1 MKVKADAMAQE
12 IAKTLKEYEGVTVD
26 NMKKAVDK
34 AAKKAVKDLKSTSP
48 KRTGAYSKSWAS
60 KSVKKS
66 NAWAYEKTV
75 YNKKH
80 YRLTH
85 LLEKGHRKV
94 NGGTVAARPH
104 IAKVEQKV
112 IDDLVKDI
120 KEGV

>member
-1 MKVKADAMAQE
+1 MKIKADAMAREVAQ
-12 IAKTLKEYEGVTVD
+12 TLEEYEGVTVD
-26 NMKKAVDK
+26 NMKRAVDK
-34 AAKKAVKDLKSTSP
+34 AASKAVRDLKSSSP

-85 LLEKGHRKV
+85 LLEKGHKKV
-94 NGGTVAARPH
+94 SGGMVAARPH
-104 IAKVEQKV
+104 IAKVEQEV
-112 IDDLVKDI
+112 IDDLINDI